1 MSSISSPFVERY
13 TLFGLPLYG
22 HISPYRGSLSSEACL
37 YRHLKAKVTKN
48 GWFYARIETKD
59 KIGFPDIF
67 LCKSQ
72 DFYLIEA
79 KKLYKKKLVSIEKD
93 LCWQYGQLAFFMEC
107 LQKKSPMV
115 LMVGAPSA
123 IIYLAAD
130 TQKDILTP
138 PKAPFI

>member
-1 MSSISSPFVERY
+1 MHLSSPFAESY
-13 TLFGLPLYG
+13 ALFGLPLYG

-37 YRHLKAKVTKN
+37 YKHIKSKVAKK
-48 GWFYARIETKD
+48 GWLYTRIETKD

-107 LQKKSPMV
+107 LQKKSPIV
-115 LMVGAPSA
+115 LMVGTTSA
-123 IIYLAAD
+123 ILYLTAE
-130 TQKDILTP
+130 TQKEILFP
-138 PKAPFI
+138 QKAPFI